1 MEIYDVKLAEGIV
14 VRVNADNPE
23 DATAK
28 AKAAIAK
35 REGSK
40 EYDKVFFDYKTG
52 IQNNALRASLSVAED
67 YYDDNGEFVSEK
79 EGVLKD
85 YVGSGGFI
93 RDSKGSIALTPL
105 GQARLGLK
113 ASKKNIVIDENKA
126 FTSGD
131 FADMAGYVGPV
142 LGAIAS
148 VNPYM
153 RGIKFLRGLLG
164 SRIGRPILVGAG
176 SAAGAG
182 IEEAVE
188 IKRGLQLQNNEEI
201 GEMLKDEFVVGAVA
215 QGAGEILGGIFATY
229 FGKTADIGAIRDSKF
244 LMEGYNL
251 KDILKIDAQLAIK
264 NGIKEPNYKATR
276 NEVLKEL
283 KKLKIKPQFTPGIVT
298 QSALG
303 RSIPSR
309 GQSIAEAVTG
319 ASAREGRVKKNL
331 IEQMDSF
338 FESMGKKNASIDD
351 FISADEIGGLT
362 AKELNKAK
370 LDLAKN
376 LNVSDAKLDQLLK
389 TMLDEMNVVR
399 NLNSKGLYKE
409 GSELKKELQD
419 TMYKAYSAWSKS
431 NGKLYSEA
439 TKALKKNIGDD
450 AITKALQEQSPR
462 FKELLDDFNTQDA
475 YFEYAGATYKY
486 MKDLAEGK
494 VDNISKLV
502 NAKKSFKAVKN
513 DLFQRGGASSSP
525 YRASSKAIEEIDNL
539 LGDII
544 NGKAFIGKGVN
555 ATSMKNAKKALTA
568 LKEADKDFATNI
580 DRFQGNLYKDLINKV
595 NKTNGGSG
603 KLDPEEVF
611 GFIDGPSNGNAIKE
625 ILNAVDPSKK
635 EMYRGQLTSL
645 LFKNAI
651 ADSTDPVTK
660 LINPVALSKNIMK
673 YDSKGGNSTL
683 RELFGAKYDQNVRLL
698 SEINALKP
706 KITKKEMSSFLNN
719 LDQNP
724 QDYLM
729 AKSPVTT
736 LMGKKLVPASPE
748 WKSST
753 MIPKIAEIEGPG
765 FIPELNTANIILKTL
780 KEKSKTLNELDVL
793 TRKAFMKNATNE
805 TPEKIVASVFR
816 PGAAA
821 DIKYLKLS
829 LKPYKKINK
838 ITGLEETIDL
848 FPLVQENAMGQL
860 LSDAVSVGKLKSSAK
875 LSDIFKPNNLRSALE
890 SYGDDTLEAM
900 FGKEQ
905 LFALKGLQQSLDLQ
919 VGAAQGLTA
928 GGIVAGAIGAQALNI
943 SLMPTILGLKVF
955 ANVMSRPSIVKLLA
969 NTDTSSTMIVIDAFE
984 KAARL
989 TFAQSIQEGSGQIE
1003 SGIMQELR
1011 KQIESPD
1018 NQAAAEELKGQVEQI
1033 AKPLKTAIPDLPE
1046 MLPVNLGAQNQAP
1059 ISRSLL
1065 GGNPANEGIAESLGR
1080 LA

>member
-1 MEIYDVKLAEGIV
+1 
-14 VRVNADNPE
+14 
-23 DATAK
+23 
-28 AKAAIAK
+28 
-35 REGSK
+35 
-40 EYDKVFFDYKTG
+40 
-52 IQNNALRASLSVAED
+52 
-67 YYDDNGEFVSEK
+67 
-79 EGVLKD
+79 
-85 YVGSGGFI
+85 
-93 RDSKGSIALTPL
+93 
-105 GQARLGLK
+105 
-113 ASKKNIVIDENKA
+113 
-126 FTSGD
+126 
-131 FADMAGYVGPV
+131 
-142 LGAIAS
+142 
-148 VNPYM
+148 
-153 RGIKFLRGLLG
+153 
-164 SRIGRPILVGAG
+164 
-176 SAAGAG
+176 
-182 IEEAVE
+182 
-188 IKRGLQLQNNEEI
+188 
-201 GEMLKDEFVVGAVA
+201 
-215 QGAGEILGGIFATY
+215 
-229 FGKTADIGAIRDSKF
+229 
-244 LMEGYNL
+244 
-251 KDILKIDAQLAIK
+251 
-264 NGIKEPNYKATR
+264 
-276 NEVLKEL
+276 
-283 KKLKIKPQFTPGIVT
+283 
-298 QSALG
+298 
-303 RSIPSR
+303 
-309 GQSIAEAVTG
+309 
-319 ASAREGRVKKNL
+319 
-331 IEQMDSF
+331 
-338 FESMGKKNASIDD
+338 
-351 FISADEIGGLT
+351 
-362 AKELNKAK
+362 
-370 LDLAKN
+370 
-376 LNVSDAKLDQLLK
+376 
-389 TMLDEMNVVR
+389 
-399 NLNSKGLYKE
+399 
-409 GSELKKELQD
+409 
-419 TMYKAYSAWSKS
+419 
-431 NGKLYSEA
+431 
-439 TKALKKNIGDD
+439 
-450 AITKALQEQSPR
+450 
-462 FKELLDDFNTQDA
+462 
-475 YFEYAGATYKY
+475 
-486 MKDLAEGK
+486 
-494 VDNISKLV
+494 
-502 NAKKSFKAVKN
+502 
-513 DLFQRGGASSSP
+513 
-525 YRASSKAIEEIDNL
+525 
-539 LGDII
+539 
-544 NGKAFIGKGVN
+544 
-555 ATSMKNAKKALTA
+555 
-568 LKEADKDFATNI
+568 
-580 DRFQGNLYKDLINKV
+580 
-595 NKTNGGSG
+595 
-603 KLDPEEVF
+603 
-611 GFIDGPSNGNAIKE
+611 
-625 ILNAVDPSKK
+625 
-635 EMYRGQLTSL
+635 
-645 LFKNAI
+645 
-651 ADSTDPVTK
+651 
-660 LINPVALSKNIMK
+660 
-673 YDSKGGNSTL
+673 
-683 RELFGAKYDQNVRLL
+683 
-698 SEINALKP
+698 
-706 KITKKEMSSFLNN
+706 MSSFLNN